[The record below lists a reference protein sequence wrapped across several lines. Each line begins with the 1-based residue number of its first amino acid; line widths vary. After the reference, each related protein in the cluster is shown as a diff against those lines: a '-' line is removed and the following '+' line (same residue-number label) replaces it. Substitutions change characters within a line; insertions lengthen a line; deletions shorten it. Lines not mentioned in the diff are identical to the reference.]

1 MSSEAKEQIR
11 SRLDIAEVIGEQV
24 ALKPAGRGQL
34 KGLCPFHDEKTPS
47 FHVHRD
53 KGFFYCFGCQ
63 AKGDVYDFVM
73 RTQGISFAEALR
85 HLGERAGVEVTP
97 PTPRDRQRSDA
108 VAINGLAQEYFQA
121 NLRDETAGA
130 AAREY
135 LKARKISTESIE
147 KFGIGFAPEG
157 WDGLLRYALNK
168 GHSDQELMAAGLLS
182 ENERGRRYDRFRNR
196 LMFPI
201 RDGLSRIVG
210 FAGRVLDDSLP
221 KYLNTPETET
231 FRKSQLLYGLDLAR
245 PEIREKGECIV
256 VEGYM
261 DVIALHQVGIRNAVA
276 ALGATMT
283 ADQATLLSR
292 LDVQRLYLAFD
303 SDSAGQRAVLSG
315 LEQAVGRQ
323 FLVRAV
329 EVPHGKDPADAV
341 LDGDPADFLAV
352 LQEGLS
358 EVEFRFSNVLAKYD
372 PDTVQGQRAIL
383 EELAPALRP
392 RSVFDP
398 VASEMRRL
406 VLDKLKMDAAALD
419 AWVRDSSP
427 RRLNEVQV
435 RGMQRRAPGN
445 DLGRSALLELEII
458 ALLLREPASLEERL
472 AALEGAVPPGQ
483 DSLLAE
489 FRDIC
494 VECNYDDRE
503 VLLRYRERDE
513 ARVLWERLFDNSASE
528 AEELGDLDAH
538 LEMMLSQLRELYLN
552 VQNEQHR
559 QKLLERMAQLQTQ
572 LSDPDLPAARLAELY
587 TELKELSSTLTAR
600 EGERQLRAAKT
611 IQRTRR
617 R

>member
-1 MSSEAKEQIR
+1 LSSEAKEQIR

-108 VAINGLAQEYFQA
+108 VAINGLAQEYFLA
-121 NLRDETAGA
+121 NLRDETVGA

-135 LKARKISTESIE
+135 LKARKISAASIE

-472 AALEGAVPPGQ
+472 AALEGAVPSAQ